1 MTKVDRKRRYVVK
14 GGRYMFDKFPY
25 CYTGEK
31 VNGEYEYH
39 QFAKKLFTKD
49 EAEKLL
55 VELKKEQDE
64 KDFTDN
70 AHKRI
75 FAIIRLDNEQLN
87 NWLKQG
93 I

>member
-1 MTKVDRKRRYVVK
+1 MKKVDRKRRYIVK

-31 VNGEYEYH
+31 VNGEYDYH
-39 QFAKKLFTKD
+39 QFVKKLFTKD

-55 VELKKEQDE
+55 VELKKEQDS
-64 KDFTDN
+64 KVFTDD
-70 AHKRI
+70 AYKRI
-75 FAIIRLDNEQLN
+75 FAIIKLDNEQLN